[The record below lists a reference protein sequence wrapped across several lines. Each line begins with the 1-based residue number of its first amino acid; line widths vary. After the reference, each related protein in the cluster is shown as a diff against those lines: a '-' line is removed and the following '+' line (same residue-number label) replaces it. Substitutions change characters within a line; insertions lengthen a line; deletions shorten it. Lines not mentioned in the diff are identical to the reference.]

1 MSDSAILAWVTV
13 QQSQQY
19 GQLEDAMDS
28 EKLRG
33 DMASDA
39 AKIKLDMQKA
49 TKDPSVY
56 PELNKEIEAFND
68 KYGSV
73 PEFDDVVS
81 LVNQFADK
89 VATNVDLHNTY
100 KDRKADYDAAA
111 PPVGDDDPRGP
122 EPQDASTL
130 NKDDVTD
137 WAGSLDKIVDST
149 NQNEPAW
156 HDSHQRNQVDDRPH
170 CGSGVA
176 ADQERQRHDRVHDS
190 QLYLRARCQPSRVSR
205 PLHRACRQPG
215 AQNRLRRRLRQKS
228 GCWPWSSTAS

>member
-1 MSDSAILAWVTV
+1 MSAVDGGGNNYMSDSAILAWVTV

-19 GQLEDAMDS
+19 GRLEDAMDS

-39 AKIKLDMQKA
+39 AKLKLDMQKA

-89 VATNVDLHNTY
+89 VAANVDLHDTY
-100 KDRKADYDAAA
+100 KDRKAEYDAAA

-122 EPQDASTL
+122 EPQDAGTL

-137 WAGSLDKIVDST
+137 WADSLDKIVDTT
-149 NQNEPAW
+149 NQNEQLGMIRINEIKSTIDHTAE
-156 HDSHQRNQVDDRPH
+156 
-170 CGSGVA
+170 VA
-176 ADQERQRHDRVHDS
+176 S
-190 QLYLRARCQPSRVSR
+190 QLI
-205 PLHRACRQPG
+205 
-215 AQNRLRRRLRQKS
+215 KS
-228 GCWPWSSTAS
+228 DNDTTAFTIHNFT